1 MLGHGRRGVGRTVND
16 PGRSSAL
23 RPEPSPPAQGAGSAE
38 APFEHLIEL
47 DDVSVEFRS
56 GRGLLSRRRPSITA
70 VGHVSLSV
78 NSGQTLGIVGATGSG
93 KSTIAQLIMG
103 MLEPT
108 AGSVLVRGRDLS
120 RINSGDREI
129 LRGTRQ
135 VVLQD
140 PYSSLDPRMRVGAII
155 AEPVTLGRPWLRR
168 SEAVKTRVAETL
180 RLVGLPPMK
189 ADLYPSQFSGGQRQ
203 RIALA
208 RALISEPELIV
219 LDEPTS
225 ALDVSVRAQIL
236 NLLKR
241 LQRQLGL
248 TFLVISHDL
257 STVTFLAET
266 VAVMHRGRI
275 VEIGPTMSVYNTPRH
290 PYTIELLMSAPT
302 ADGAFLNVPPVPATE
317 SAVELPET
325 ACPYADRC
333 AVRMALGNPARCIE
347 ESPALEIVDD
357 DHRAA
362 CHYPRETE
370 RIAQDIRANEDT
382 ELNRPAS
389 ATEHGETP

>member
-1 MLGHGRRGVGRTVND
+1 M
-16 PGRSSAL
+16 
-23 RPEPSPPAQGAGSAE
+23 
-38 APFEHLIEL
+38 
-47 DDVSVEFRS
+47 SVEFRS
-56 GRGLLSRRRPSITA
+56 GQGLLSRRRPGITA
-70 VGHVSLSV
+70 VAHVSLWV
-78 NSGQTLGIVGATGSG
+78 DSGQTLGIVGATGSG
-93 KSTIAQLIMG
+93 KSTVAQLIMG

-108 AGSVLVRGRDLS
+108 SGSVLVSGRDLS
-120 RINSGDREI
+120 RINSDDREI
-129 LRGTRQ
+129 LRGARQ

-155 AEPVTLGRPWLRR
+155 AEPLTLGRPWLRR
-168 SEAVKTRVAETL
+168 SESVKTRVAETL
-180 RLVGLPPMK
+180 RLVGLPPSK
-189 ADLYPSQFSGGQRQ
+189 ADMYPSQFSGGQRQ

-248 TFLVISHDL
+248 TYLVISHDL
-257 STVTFLAET
+257 STVTFLATT
-266 VAVMHRGRI
+266 VAVMHLGRI
-275 VEIGPTMSVYNTPRH
+275 VEIGPTMPIYNAPRH

-302 ADGAFLNVPPVPATE
+302 ADGTFLNVPPLPAPE
-317 SAVELPET
+317 SVVELPET

-333 AVRMALGNPARCIE
+333 AVRVALDNPARCIE
-347 ESPALEIVDD
+347 EKPALELVDT

-370 RIAQDIRANEDT
+370 RIAKDLRADEAT

-389 ATEHGETP
+389 ATQHGETP